1 MCSRSMLQTLA
12 YDSWVT
18 SPASYWSLL
27 CTVVSRVNIIHM
39 VLHTHLR
46 SSQVVLVELHP
57 YHLEISFFYK
67 NLKKNK
73 AGTVFIGSLQV
84 YQDVYMCVCNL

>member
-1 MCSRSMLQTLA
+1 
-12 YDSWVT
+12 
-18 SPASYWSLL
+18 
-27 CTVVSRVNIIHM
+27 M
-39 VLHTHLR
+39 VLRTHLR

-84 YQDVYMCVCNL
+84 CQDVYMCVCVICSCSYCLLLPWHIFCRLSREGKTIWYS